1 MTTRFSHF
9 TPDYTDDPLPPPE
22 PFTSL
27 PLAELQE
34 EYRRL
39 LGERNSLWRAV
50 KPLYDGLH
58 EQAYSAMLPGELRRS
73 ARQRIEIFRRDA
85 PELAREMEG

>member
-1 MTTRFSHF
+1 MKFSNF
-9 TPDYTDDPLPPPE
+9 TAVYEDDPLPPPE
-22 PFTSL
+22 PFTAL

-58 EQAYSAMLPGELRRS
+58 EQAYGSALPGEKVRS

-85 PELAREMEG
+85 PELARDLGDG